1 MGGGL
6 CKNRMAKSA
15 QFGKLKSAL
24 RWGGGSLCKICIHP
38 ESQICKI
45 VLADKSLR
53 SEEFP
58 TQVRGELSAR
68 IGGGEL
74 SAIFPF
80 RKSLRTDFTFWT
92 LCSDFNQLFKC
103 LIQECFYLH
112 ILSCVWFWTRLLAYI
127 LVNYSNVSY
136 RDSFIYIFY
145 LVFDIELDFC
155 HKF

>member
-1 MGGGL
+1 M
-6 CKNRMAKSA
+6 CQNS
-15 QFGKLKSAL
+15 Q
-24 RWGGGSLCKICIHP
+24 
-38 ESQICKI
+38 SQICLNSVNLICKI
-45 VLADKSLR
+45 TSPEIKVARISNFAGGGELSAKIWRSNFGKSNLQNHVLGDKSLR

-103 LIQECFYLH
+103 LIQEFFYLH
-112 ILSCVWFWTRLLAYI
+112 ILSCVWYWTRLLA
-127 LVNYSNVSY
+127 
-136 RDSFIYIFY
+136 
-145 LVFDIELDFC
+145 
-155 HKF
+155 